1 VHGVKPIT
9 SGTRYTT
16 PRWFTRIVW

>member
-9 SGTRYTT
+9 EGVRYTA

>member
-1 VHGVKPIT
+1 VHGVRGIQD
-9 SGTRYTT
+9 GIRYTT